1 MSDPVFTFR
10 IKLILTAALLA
21 IVTAFGVTYLRG
33 QFKER
38 AAREA
43 AAQHA
48 EEALSKGEVVPP

>member
-1 MSDPVFTFR
+1 MFTFR
-10 IKLILTAALLA
+10 IKLILAAALLA

-48 EEALSKGEVVPP
+48 EEALSKGEAVPP